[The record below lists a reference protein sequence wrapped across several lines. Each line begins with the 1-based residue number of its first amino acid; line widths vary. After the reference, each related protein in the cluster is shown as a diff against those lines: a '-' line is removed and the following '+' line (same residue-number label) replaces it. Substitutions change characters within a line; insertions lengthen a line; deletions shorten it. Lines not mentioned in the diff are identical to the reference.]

1 MAHYFHIKLMVNA
14 KEWRFVSDDD
24 GSIITALFRVFTRE
38 IKRGA
43 AQHFLSKIDRN
54 KRRKDAYREYVDTR
68 EELKSW
74 GRGGSGFVEQ
84 VVNLTF

>member
-1 MAHYFHIKLMVNA
+1 MTHYFHIKLMVNA

-24 GSIITALFRVFTRE
+24 SSIIAALFRVFSRE

-43 AQHFLSKIDRN
+43 AHHFLSKIHRN
-54 KRRKDAYREYVDTR
+54 RSRKDAYREYVDAW

-74 GRGGSGFVEQ
+74 GGGGSGFVEQ